1 MEYEGAI
8 YHEMD
13 RGNRRWADRK
23 HRISGFSGKMAFRQ
37 VLPSKSSHHL
47 TRNSERIL
55 PWAGDYPEWNA
66 KDRRSGA
73 RIVPKNFRPDR
84 LACALKGNANLL
96 WIVLILPKPA
106 HTWSYCS
113 FFTTAKPLIIRNVEA
128 RGVEPLHD
136 SFASLA

>member
-23 HRISGFSGKMAFRQ
+23 HRISGVSGKMAFRQ
-37 VLPSKSSHHL
+37 VLSSKSSHHL

-84 LACALKGNANLL
+84 LACALQRKRKSVVDCLDIAQTSAHMVLL
-96 WIVLILPKPA
+96 FVFHNSKAIDNKKFGGEGSRTLGRP
-106 HTWSYCS
+106 
-113 FFTTAKPLIIRNVEA
+113 
-128 RGVEPLHD
+128 
-136 SFASLA
+136 